1 MSRIAAEYVE
11 GDVALNAARKLVDEG
26 INPQDIEIRSPYPL
40 AELAIPPH
48 RSEKMIMRNVVRF
61 MWLVGGISG
70 FSFLAWTQLWWGL
83 KTDWQPIVSI
93 PINGVITYECAM
105 ITAIF
110 TTTFMFFWE
119 TRKSRRLTPPLEE
132 DLPVAN
138 GHVVIIVHG
147 ESAGKAESIL
157 KESGHRSLVPFVA
170 MIALLGVLSSGCG
183 KYRSLDWNKHN
194 MRDQQVIKPTEA
206 SEDAAPV
213 GTIPMPTRLQQEVP
227 PPSSLGWVTPE
238 ELSDSKIHFLQPTPQ
253 ELQMKNPVEADALSL
268 SNGKR
273 LYETNCAFC
282 HGKTGTGDGPV
293 GEVYSPKPANLAGK
307 DSPIAR
313 KPDGSFYH
321 WIVVG
326 KSTMPS
332 FGWRLASV
340 EIFDIINYLRYM
352 HGGGNPDAVQVAW
365 RKDIH
370 VGQVAM
376 NEPAELRTGRKPAQ
390 GAVPTPAAAT
400 PTPAPQASPTAAP
413 VTPSTASPAPA
424 EASPAAPQASA
435 AQIAAAGIP
444 EAAKDFP
451 GVAEVATMKLSIDA
465 GLAAKG
471 REIYMGA
478 GTCNTCHG
486 DNADGQG
493 PAGAALDPKPRNLL
507 AKGEYKYGTSDAALY
522 RTIDYG
528 VPGTGMAAMG
538 LENGGTLSPE
548 EVQAVVAYVK
558 SIMK

>member
-11 GDVALNAARKLVDEG
+11 GDAALNAARKLVDEG
-26 INPQDIEIRSPYPL
+26 IDPQDIEIRSPYPL
-40 AELAIPPH
+40 AEPAIPPH
-48 RSEKMIMRNVVRF
+48 RSENMIMRNVVRF
-61 MWLVGGISG
+61 MWLVGGTAG
-70 FSFLAWTQLWWGL
+70 FSFLTWTQHWWNL
-83 KTDWQPIVSI
+83 KTDWQPVVSI

-138 GHVVIIVHG
+138 GHVVVIVHG

-157 KESGHRSLVPFVA
+157 KESGYRSLVPFVA

-183 KYRSLDWNKHN
+183 KYKTLDWNKHN

-206 SEDAAPV
+206 SEDTVPA
-213 GTIPMPTRLQQEVP
+213 GTIPMPTRLQQEVL
-227 PPSSLGWVTPE
+227 PPSALGWVTPE
-238 ELSDSKIHFLQPTPQ
+238 ELSDPKIHFLQPTPE
-253 ELQMKNPVEADALSL
+253 ELKMKNPVEADALSL

-282 HGKTGTGDGPV
+282 HGKTGVGDGPV

-326 KSTMPS
+326 KSTMPP

-352 HGGGNPDAVQVAW
+352 HGGGSPDAIKTAW
-365 RKDIH
+365 RKDLH
-370 VGQVAM
+370 FGMGAL
-376 NEPAELRTGRKPAQ
+376 NEPAELRTGRKPAAQ
-390 GAVPTPAAAT
+390 SAPTAAPT
-400 PTPAPQASPTAAP
+400 EPTPAPEPSPAAAPEPASP
-413 VTPSTASPAPA
+413 SPA
-424 EASPAAPQASA
+424 ASPAAPQASA

-444 EAAKDFP
+444 DTAKDFP
-451 GVAEVATMKLSIDA
+451 GVAEVATMTLKIDA

-507 AKGEYKYGTSDAALY
+507 AKAEYKYGTSDAAIY
-522 RTIDYG
+522 RTVEYG

-538 LENGGTLSPE
+538 LEQGGTLSPE

-558 SIMK
+558 SVMK